1 MLHYKLQ
8 VSAFTQRHS
17 KHKYPNNLTCK
28 HTVLLSTPITRPKK
42 TFMVFLKAIFLFI
55 FFTSRTHPQKMAPSD
70 PSPMKRKHRL
80 RD

>member
-1 MLHYKLQ
+1 MLHDKLQ

-42 TFMVFLKAIFLFI
+42 TFMVFLKAIFFI
-55 FFTSRTHPQKMAPSD
+55 YFLPAERIPKKWHHLTPHLWNESTG
-70 PSPMKRKHRL
+70 
-80 RD
+80 